1 MAKGKRPFRMLIFA
15 VAVAVVVTACGGG
28 GVPQAE
34 YDQKLAE
41 LALAQQELFDAREQI
56 GELESLTEGSDDVF
70 AQVEAAVL
78 EALGLTGISAPPNSD
93 RVEVL
98 AEAVAATTEERDM
111 LLRAIEEG
119 DPEFSPGFDVDRVR
133 GLLDIARVAQDWA
146 RPTGLPDDVSELTTI
161 EDSVFQVS
169 DEMVTLAYEALIE
182 AYPDADTDDRI
193 GLLLDVAFWA
203 VDIARS
209 SLPN

>member
-1 MAKGKRPFRMLIFA
+1 MAKGTRPFTMLTIA
-15 VAVAVVVTACGGG
+15 VAVAAAITACGGG

-34 YDQKLAE
+34 YDQKVAE

-56 GELESLTEGSDDVF
+56 GELESLTEGSDEVF
-70 AQVEAAVL
+70 AEVEAAVL
-78 EALGLTGISAPPNSD
+78 EALGLTGISAPANSD

-111 LLRAIEEG
+111 LLSAIEEG
-119 DPEFSPGFDVDRVR
+119 GGEFGSELDVGRVR
-133 GLLDIARVAQDWA
+133 GLLDIARAAQDWA
-146 RPTGLPDDVSELTTI
+146 RPTSLPDDVAELTSI
-161 EDSVFQVS
+161 EDMVFQVS

-182 AYPDADTDDRI
+182 AYPDANTHDRI